1 MDNEENEQ
9 EQDYQVVYSKNVIE
23 FATVARE
30 YCVFAENAKKYSKAD
45 YLKVAS
51 RLLPLLYMKGALL
64 PDTKA
69 ASDEDLPEIV
79 DYDTY
84 EGVRRGIRIL
94 LSEHDGYLTTFK
106 EDFRLSE
113 TPIFASI
120 SEDMADIYQD
130 IRNFCEQYHCG
141 DDVVMNDAVACV
153 VDKFRNYWGQKT
165 ANALGAINAV
175 LYSGDDLSDK
185 DFAGDIDMEM
195 GREEDDIENEEQSA
209 NDQTANDDAPYFLR
223 QTGMRLVGGKNKGK

>member
-9 EQDYQVVYSKNVIE
+9 EQDYQVVYSKNAIE

-51 RLLPLLYMKGALL
+51 RLLPLLYMKAALL

-84 EGVRRGIRIL
+84 EGVRKGIRIL
-94 LSEHDGYLTTFK
+94 LSDHDGYLTTFK

-130 IRNFCEQYHCG
+130 VRNFCEQYHCG
-141 DDVVMNDAVACV
+141 DDAVMNDALACV
-153 VDKFRNYWGQKT
+153 VDKFRTYWGQKA
-165 ANALGAINAV
+165 ANALSAINAV

-185 DFAGDIDMEM
+185 EFAGDMDFESENDEFQS
-195 GREEDDIENEEQSA
+195 EEENKTQQKDE
-209 NDQTANDDAPYFLR
+209 TPYFLR
-223 QTGMRLVGGKNKGK
+223 QTGMRLVAGHSN